1 MEKRFTPVKL
11 FQTLPS
17 RIISLYVSP
26 SSQKRTLLVS
36 TSNDSIYQFI
46 ETAPGVITYMNED
59 PQPKSFINQINYQSQ
74 VFAGDKIRS
83 NITII
88 NMNDDKNSRPF
99 HWDRKNVQISG
110 IARVYSAKLN
120 NNWIQTL
127 NTSINDD
134 NNNATIN
141 DFGGYYEG
149 NDSIYDDDVDNCV
162 VGVSVNGEIVA
173 LRSISQDSNEINSI
187 TTKLGMSLEKQVSK
201 LNRPFINKISGTGL
215 LSLNKPKFDYVTNN
229 RFEELVD
236 YDLEELSSIHNS
248 VLNL

>member
-1 MEKRFTPVKL
+1 M
-11 FQTLPS
+11 
-17 RIISLYVSP
+17 
-26 SSQKRTLLVS
+26 
-36 TSNDSIYQFI
+36 
-46 ETAPGVITYMNED
+46 
-59 PQPKSFINQINYQSQ
+59 
-74 VFAGDKIRS
+74 
-83 NITII
+83 
-88 NMNDDKNSRPF
+88 
-99 HWDRKNVQISG
+99 
-110 IARVYSAKLN
+110 N

-162 VGVSVNGEIVA
+162 VGVSVNGEIIA